1 MDNSAEDR
9 SNETETH
16 FNALVDGIAYMV
28 TASPIGNTNERKFSI
43 VVNNGPRDVFAW
55 DNEMKM
61 YKGLDD
67 QSAILPDGLMIEI
80 NKKLLELEK

>member
-1 MDNSAEDR
+1 MDNSTGDKSKEM
-9 SNETETH
+9 ETN
-16 FNALVDGIAYMV
+16 FNVLVDGIAYMV
-28 TASPIGNTNERKFSI
+28 TASPIVHNNEKRFSI

-80 NKKLLELEK
+80 NKKLLEIGK

>member
-1 MDNSAEDR
+1 MDNSAEDK
-9 SNETETH
+9 SKEMETN
-16 FNALVDGIAYMV
+16 FNVLVDGIAYMV
-28 TASPIGNTNERKFSI
+28 AASPIVFNNEKRFSI

-55 DNEMKM
+55 DKEMKM

-80 NKKLLELEK
+80 NKKLLEIGK